1 MANNPRIEERSD
13 EFSRLTRGASQ
24 IFIETTYILVNC
36 LLTISTNKNKNF
48 QQKTLKLMLLCVT
61 KLPWKSTLRLY

>member
-1 MANNPRIEERSD
+1 MANNPRIEERSG
-13 EFSRLTRGASQ
+13 EFSRLTTGASQ

-36 LLTISTNKNKNF
+36 LSTISTNKNKNF

-61 KLPWKSTLRLY
+61 KLP